1 MTTMDAKTKRKH
13 LREYDHASTG
23 IELAEV
29 CINILERLR
38 DPAGQRC
45 IKLLKASQQRQ
56 LKILDK
62 AAEMLGAPYGA

>member
-1 MTTMDAKTKRKH
+1 MDAKTKRKH
-13 LREYDHASTG
+13 LDAYGHANTE

-45 IKLLKASQQRQ
+45 IKALKACQQRQ
-56 LKILDK
+56 LTSLDK
-62 AAEMLGAPYGA
+62 AAEKLGAPSYWA